1 MEPGAGQEGPSEAA
15 SASGPRT
22 ASLSVA
28 LRLSS
33 IAARRRIQAVAGAS
47 AMAGSIVVATYL
59 RYEFSVG
66 HGEHLRHL
74 LLFALYGAVIFVVVG
89 TLRGLYSGKRSFGSF
104 EELSTLV
111 EAILGTTLVLLV
123 LDLALGRY
131 VPMSVPLLAST
142 LVLTASAGVRYV
154 WRWYLEQR
162 LRPTSDDLERVVVIG
177 AGEGGQQIVTAM
189 LRNPSGRYLPVALLD
204 DDPMKRNLRI
214 RGVPVRGGH
223 DQIESVADSVR
234 ATVAL
239 LAIPS
244 AGSSLI
250 RDVEERAGRAGLR
263 LLVLPASS
271 ELYGA
276 EVGVSDIRPVTPVDL
291 LGRHE
296 HDSDLGAIAGYVTGK
311 RVLVTGAGGSIGSE
325 LCRQI
330 YRFAPASLVML
341 ERDESALHAVQLSI
355 EGRAMLDSRNLVVAD
370 IRDHARIQQVFAEH
384 RPEVVFHAAALKHL
398 PLLEMH
404 PSEAL
409 KTNVWGTVALLQA
422 SRAVGVERF
431 VNIST
436 DKAADPISVL
446 GYTKRLAERLT
457 AHAANGVDGTYL
469 SVRFGNV
476 LGSRGSVLTAFT
488 AQIEAGGPVTVTD
501 PDVTRYFMTVEEA
514 VQLVIQAGAVG
525 QPGEAL
531 VLDMGEPVR
540 IDDVARRLI
549 AEADRPIDI
558 VYTGLR
564 PGEKLH
570 EILFAADED
579 DARPS
584 HPGISHV
591 RVPPLD
597 PEQLPTVDRDGFDL
611 TRVLAET
618 CELPDLSRDP
628 DRSSLRRFAS

>member
-1 MEPGAGQEGPSEAA
+1 MF
-15 SASGPRT
+15 
-22 ASLSVA
+22 

-33 IAARRRIQAVAGAS
+33 VQSRRRIQAVADAS
-47 AMAGSIVVATYL
+47 AMALSVLVAAYL
-59 RYEFSVG
+59 RYEFSV
-66 HGEHLRHL
+66 HGPQLRNAL
-74 LLFALYGAVIFVVVG
+74 IFALYAAFVLVGVG
-89 TLRGLYSGKRSFGSF
+89 TLRGLYSGRQSFGSF

-111 EAILGTTLVLLV
+111 EAIVGSTLVLLAI
-123 LDLALGRY
+123 DLFLGRF
-131 VPMSVPLLAST
+131 VPLSVPLIACT
-142 LVLTASAGVRYV
+142 LVITVSAGVRYI
-154 WRWYLEQR
+154 WRWYLEKR
-162 LRPTSDDLERVVVIG
+162 MRPSHDDVQRVVVVG
-177 AGEGGQQIVTAM
+177 AGEGGQQIITAM

-204 DDPMKRNLRI
+204 DDPHKQNLRV
-214 RGVPVRGGH
+214 RGVHVRGGH
-223 DQIESVADSVR
+223 ERLAEVATAER

-244 AGSSLI
+244 AGSALI
-250 RDVEERAGRAGLR
+250 RDVEELADAAGLR

-276 EVGVSDIRPVTPVDL
+276 EVNVSDMRPVTPADL

-296 HDSDLGAIAGYVTGK
+296 HDSDLAAIAGYVTGK

-370 IRDHARIQQVFAEH
+370 IRDRERIDQVFAEH

-404 PSEAL
+404 PAEAL
-409 KTNVWGTVALLQA
+409 KTNVWGTVSLLEA
-422 SRAVGVERF
+422 AAAVGVERF

-446 GYTKRLAERLT
+446 GYSKRLAERLT
-457 AHAANGVDGTYL
+457 AQAALESEGTYL

-488 AQIEAGGPVTVTD
+488 SQIEHGGPVTVTD

-525 QPGEAL
+525 RPGEAL

-549 AEADRPIDI
+549 AQADRPIEI

-570 EILFAADED
+570 EILFAQGETDE
-579 DARPS
+579 RPS

-591 RVPPLD
+591 PVPPLHQSQV
-597 PEQLPTVDRDGFDL
+597 PAIADGSRDL
-611 TRVLAET
+611 TLRLAEA
-618 CELPDLSRDP
+618 CELAAQRPDEYRTLG
-628 DRSSLRRFAS
+628 RFAS